1 MKPPKMN
8 TKAKAVLNVILVAV
22 ISVALLF
29 GMSAITDRLIR
40 SQEDEAAKSA
50 FSGLLDANRLDSLS
64 TGDAEGITAAYRAL
78 DKDGGL
84 MGYAVTVTVKG
95 YGGDMVVHTA
105 LSADGQ
111 RFIGLRVGSHM
122 ETEGYGSKT
131 AEPAF
136 TDRFKDAEA
145 PVSLAGYTGI
155 EGLETPSPS
164 SSPASP
170 GTSSAPST
178 SSTPS
183 STAALR
189 DGTYKAEQD
198 GYVQGYRY
206 FLELTVTDGKI
217 TAVNWDAYKENSDL
231 TKKEESR
238 AGDYVMTETGK
249 KWHEQAE
256 IMEEALIA
264 AGDPADIVYSPD
276 DGKTDAYAGVSISVG
291 DFVDLAKRALE
302 EARTAETMTRS
313 ASGSEID
320 GVTGAT
326 VSSKAV
332 VKAANLAYVFVQGIL
347 S

>member
-1 MKPPKMN
+1 MN

-29 GMSAITDRLIR
+29 GMSAVTDRLIR
-40 SQEDEAAKSA
+40 NQEDEAAKSA
-50 FSGLLDANRLDSLS
+50 FSGLLDADRLDSLS

-78 DKDGGL
+78 DKDGEL

-131 AEPAF
+131 AETAF

-155 EGLETPSPS
+155 EGLEMSPS
-164 SSPASP
+164 TSSPVSPGPSSEP
-170 GTSSAPST
+170 GTSSAPS
-178 SSTPS
+178 
-183 STAALR
+183 STATALK
-189 DGTYKAEQD
+189 DGTYKAEED
-198 GYVQGYRY
+198 NYVQGYRY
-206 FLELTVTDGKI
+206 FLELTVTNGKI
-217 TAVNWDAYKENSDL
+217 TAVNWDAYKENSTL

-238 AGDYVMTETGK
+238 AGNYVMTETGK

-256 IMEEALIA
+256 IMENALIA

-276 DGKTDAYAGVSISVG
+276 DGKTDAYAGVSISVSE
-291 DFVDLAKRALE
+291 FVKLAEQALE
-302 EARTAETMTRS
+302 DAKATEAMTRRT
-313 ASGSEID
+313 SGSEID

-347 S
+347 N